1 MKDGGDGIQQKY
13 NIELTQIQTLQ
24 TMMMAKIGKVNP
36 ADVLIKI
43 EHKWKIFEGWW
54 WWSWGDGIQKKYDI
68 GLTQIQTPRIMMMMK
83 KRKVNPT
90 NVSITIEHK
99 WKICG
104 ELWWWLEGEEFKQKD
119 IIVQKY

>member
-24 TMMMAKIGKVNP
+24 TVMMAKIGKVNP
-36 ADVLIKI
+36 VDVSITI

-54 WWSWGDGIQKKYDI
+54 WLSWGEGIQKKYDI

-99 WKICG
+99 LNVENDG
-104 ELWWWLEGEEFKQKD
+104 D
-119 IIVQKY
+119 DYD

>member
-36 ADVLIKI
+36 ADVSITI

-68 GLTQIQTPRIMMMMK
+68 GLTQIQTPQIMMMMK

>member
-24 TMMMAKIGKVNP
+24 TVMMAKIGKVNP
-36 ADVLIKI
+36 VDVSITI
-43 EHKWKIFEGWW
+43 EHKWNIFEGWW
-54 WWSWGDGIQKKYDI
+54 WLSWGEGIQKKYDI

-99 WKICG
+99 LNVENDG
-104 ELWWWLEGEEFKQKD
+104 D
-119 IIVQKY
+119 DYD